1 MNHILTPTRALLAAT
16 FILHLIEGADN
27 LITGGAGLGSTDP
40 SANFSY

>member
-27 LITGGAGLGSTDP
+27 LIIRK
-40 SANFSY
+40 